1 MDLSVL
7 NDIAKEHQTKLVAAR
22 VDPEK
27 VFNSFQQGDLVLFK
41 HNIDKPLPS
50 KLLTRYAGPYEVLK
64 HVKNDVE
71 CRHLAL
77 KNIKVFYVG
86 DLKPFTRSLESAK
99 KLAMVDADQFLGRAY
114 CEYGVLSSVLR

>member
-1 MDLSVL
+1 M
-7 NDIAKEHQTKLVAAR
+7 
-22 VDPEK
+22 
-27 VFNSFQQGDLVLFK
+27 
-41 HNIDKPLPS
+41 
-50 KLLTRYAGPYEVLK
+50 GPYEVLK

-99 KLAMVDADQFLGRAY
+99 ELAMVDADQFLGRAY
-114 CEYGVLSSVLR
+114 CCSPGKFLQAHEYGVISSVLKLQEPHLGCFQ